1 MVRLVPAGIARNW
14 PIRSVFFLVRNRGV
28 ICTGL
33 LADTVYSG
41 RAGRYDMELTPLV
54 SKLLF
59 VKFFIQ
65 FFKTIICFIW
75 FDVSRLFFSHTQ
87 KTFYIFIHPFQF
99 YFFIYTCPQPFM
111 SCNLKYIQTK
121 NNVVYLQPSSLQPY
135 NDTYITLTLSY
146 HLILTCMSRLR
157 PRKGACF
164 FFFFLIIILSDGS
177 LRFLW

>member
-1 MVRLVPAGIARNW
+1 MVRPVPAGIARNW

-65 FFKTIICFIW
+65 CFKTIICFIW
-75 FDVSRLFFSHTQ
+75 FNILRFFLSFPTSISLHFYSPFFTSTHLYTYVHNPSCHHISNTLRQ
-87 KTFYIFIHPFQF
+87 KMMSFTFSLSTTPNNYIIP
-99 YFFIYTCPQPFM
+99 
-111 SCNLKYIQTK
+111 
-121 NNVVYLQPSSLQPY
+121 
-135 NDTYITLTLSY
+135 TLWY
-146 HLILTCMSRLR
+146 HLILIFMSILE
-157 PRKGACF
+157 PRKRACV
-164 FFFFLIIILSDGS
+164 FFFLFSDGG
-177 LRFLW
+177 LRF